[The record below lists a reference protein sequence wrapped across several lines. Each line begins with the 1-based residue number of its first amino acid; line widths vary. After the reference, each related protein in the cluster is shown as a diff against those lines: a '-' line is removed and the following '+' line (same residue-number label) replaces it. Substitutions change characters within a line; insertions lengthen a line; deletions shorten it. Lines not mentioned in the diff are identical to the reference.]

1 MGNWRET
8 LQMKKHTK
16 IFQDFWWDN
25 LTLAQTEQCF
35 MCGSW
40 NATDIHHISPKG
52 MGGSKCKDLIE
63 NLTALC
69 RMCHDRCHKSKY
81 FNTLTR
87 INTLRKIADKLE
99 SDNQ

>member
-1 MGNWRET
+1 
-8 LQMKKHTK
+8 MKKHTK
-16 IFQDFWWDN
+16 IFQDFWWDK
-25 LTLAQTEQCF
+25 LTIAQTEQCF

-52 MGGSKCKDLIE
+52 MGGSK
-63 NLTALC
+63 
-69 RMCHDRCHKSKY
+69 SKY